1 MKPGTEAELAEMIAG
16 ATAPF
21 EIIGGGTRQIG
32 RVKPSAGLSP
42 PPPLA
47 GEGRG
52 GGAVALHTSGLSG
65 IRLYEP
71 EALTLVAQ
79 AGTPLA
85 EVEALLARHN
95 QRLPFESY
103 DLRPVQGTTG
113 TPTIGGVVATN
124 ASGPRR
130 ISAGACRDSLIG
142 VRFVDG
148 LGRIIKNGGRV
159 MKNVTGYD
167 LVKLLAG
174 SHGTLGV
181 LTEVSFKLLP
191 ASEATA
197 TVLVREAQTTS
208 AATMAKAMASPF
220 DVSGAAHAGG
230 VTALRLEGLDG
241 AVRYR
246 STALA
251 RLLGG
256 EIGPFDWAAQ
266 RDARAFAG
274 QTGDVWR
281 ISVKPTD
288 GPATAEALRRHGAEE
303 VLFDWA
309 GGLLWVL
316 AAPGSDLRAG
326 LASGHATLIRGESQ
340 AFHPEPTPIA
350 ALSTALRQK
359 FDPRGLL
366 NPGRMP

>member
-1 MKPGTEAELAEMIAG
+1 MTPATEAELAEIIAS
-16 ATAPF
+16 ASAPF

-32 RVKPSAGLSP
+32 RVS
-42 PPPLA
+42 
-47 GEGRG
+47 
-52 GGAVALHTSGLSG
+52 GAPLHTSGLSG
-65 IRLYEP
+65 ISLYEP

-85 EVEALLARHN
+85 GIEALLAKHN
-95 QRLPFESY
+95 QRLPFEPY
-103 DLRPVQGTTG
+103 DLRPLQGTEG

-124 ASGPRR
+124 AAGPRR
-130 ISAGACRDSLIG
+130 IQAGACRDSLIG
-142 VRFVDG
+142 LRFVDG

-191 ASEATA
+191 APEATA
-197 TVLVREAQTTS
+197 TVLVHEAEGRS

-230 VTALRLEGLDG
+230 VTALRLEGLG
-241 AVRYR
+241 GSVTYR
-246 STALA
+246 SEALA

-256 EIGPFDWAAQ
+256 EIGPFDWEAQ

-274 QTGDVWR
+274 RAGDVWR
-281 ISVKPTD
+281 VSVKPSD
-288 GPATAEALRRHGAEE
+288 GPATAEALRQHGAEE

-316 AAPGSDLRAG
+316 AEAGSDLRAG
-326 LASGHATLIRGESQ
+326 LASGHATLIRGKGQ
-340 AFHPEPTPIA
+340 AFPPEPAPIA
-350 ALSTALRQK
+350 ALSAALRQK

-366 NPGRMP
+366 NPNRMG

>member
-1 MKPGTEAELAEMIAG
+1 MTPATEAELAEIIAQ
-16 ATAPF
+16 AKTPF

-32 RVKPSAGLSP
+32 RV
-42 PPPLA
+42 
-47 GEGRG
+47 EGTP
-52 GGAVALHTSGLSG
+52 LHTGGLSG
-65 IRLYEP
+65 ISLYEP

-85 EVEALLARHN
+85 EIEALLADNN
-95 QRLPFESY
+95 QRLPFEPY
-103 DLRPVQGTTG
+103 DLRALQGTTG

-191 ASEATA
+191 APQATA
-197 TVLVREAQTTS
+197 TVLVGEGEATS
-208 AATMAKAMASPF
+208 ATTMAKAMASPY

-230 VTALRLEGLDG
+230 VTVLRVEGLEGS
-241 AVRYR
+241 VRYR
-246 STALA
+246 SEALA
-251 RLLGG
+251 TLLGG
-256 EIGPFDWAAQ
+256 ESGPFDWEAQ
-266 RDARAFAG
+266 RDVQAFAG
-274 QTGDVWR
+274 RVGDVWR
-281 ISVKPTD
+281 VSVKPSD
-288 GPATAEALRRHGAEE
+288 GPATAEALRKLGAEE

-316 AAPGSDLRAG
+316 AEAGSDLRAG
-326 LASGHATLIRGESQ
+326 LTSGHATLIRGEGQ
-340 AFHPEPTPIA
+340 AFPPEPSPLAT
-350 ALSTALRQK
+350 LSAALRQK

-366 NPGRMP
+366 NPGRMG

>member
-1 MKPGTEAELAEMIAG
+1 MKPVTEAELAEIVAS
-16 ATAPF
+16 AKNPF

-32 RVKPSAGLSP
+32 RV
-42 PPPLA
+42 
-47 GEGRG
+47 EG
-52 GGAVALHTSGLSG
+52 APLHTSGLSG

-79 AGTPLA
+79 SGTPLA
-85 EVEALLARHN
+85 EIEALLAAHN
-95 QRLPFESY
+95 QRLPFEPY
-103 DLRPVQGTTG
+103 DLRPLQGTKG

-130 ISAGACRDSLIG
+130 IQAGACRDSLIG

-181 LTEVSFKLLP
+181 LTEVSFKLQP

-197 TVLVREAQTTS
+197 TVLVREAEGLS

-230 VTALRLEGLDG
+230 VTALRLEGLG
-241 AVRYR
+241 GSVRYR
-246 STALA
+246 SEALA
-251 RLLGG
+251 LVLSG
-256 EIGPFDWAAQ
+256 EVASFDWEAQ
-266 RDARAFAG
+266 RDASAFAG
-274 QTGDVWR
+274 QAGDVWR
-281 ISVKPTD
+281 VSVRPSD
-288 GPATAEALRRHGAEE
+288 GPATAESLRRHGADE
-303 VLFDWA
+303 VIFDWA
-309 GGLLWVL
+309 GGLLWAL
-316 AAPGSDLRAG
+316 ATKGSDLRTG
-326 LASGHATLIRGESQ
+326 LASGHATLIRGEGQ
-340 AFHPEPTPIA
+340 TFHPEPAPIA
-350 ALSTALRQK
+350 ALSATLRQK

-366 NPGRMP
+366 NPRRMA

>member
-1 MKPGTEAELAEMIAG
+1 MTPVTEAELAKIIAQ
-16 ATAPF
+16 AQAPF

-32 RVKPSAGLSP
+32 RV
-42 PPPLA
+42 
-47 GEGRG
+47 EGTP
-52 GGAVALHTSGLSG
+52 LHTSSLSG

-85 EVEALLARHN
+85 EIEALLAENH
-95 QRLPFESY
+95 QRLPFEPY
-103 DLRPVQGTTG
+103 DLRALQGTTG

-130 ISAGACRDSLIG
+130 IQAGACRDSLIG

-181 LTEVSFKLLP
+181 LTEVSFKLQP
-191 ASEATA
+191 ASEAVA
-197 TVLVREAQTTS
+197 TVLVREPESTS
-208 AATMAKAMASPF
+208 AATMAKALASPY
-220 DVSGAAHAGG
+220 DISAAAHAGG
-230 VTALRLEGLDG
+230 ITALRLEGLSG
-241 AVRYR
+241 SVKYR
-246 STALA
+246 SAALA
-251 RLLGG
+251 NLLGG
-256 EIGPFDWAAQ
+256 EIGLFDWAAQ

-274 QTGDVWR
+274 REGDVWR
-281 ISVKPTD
+281 VSVKPSD
-288 GPATAEALRRHGAEE
+288 GPATAEALRHNGAEGPI
-303 VLFDWA
+303 FDWA

-316 AAPGSDLRAG
+316 AEKGSNLRAG
-326 LASGHATLIRGESQ
+326 LTSGHATLIRGQ
-340 AFHPEPTPIA
+340 GQTFPPEPAPIA
-350 ALSTALRQK
+350 ALEAALRQK
-359 FDPRGLL
+359 FDPRGVL
-366 NPGRMP
+366 NPGRMD